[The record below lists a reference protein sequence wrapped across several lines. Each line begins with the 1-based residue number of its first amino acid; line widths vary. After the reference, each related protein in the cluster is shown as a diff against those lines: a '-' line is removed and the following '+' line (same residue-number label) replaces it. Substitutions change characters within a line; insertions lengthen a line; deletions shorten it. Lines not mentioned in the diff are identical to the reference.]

1 MKNKN
6 IILAFS
12 GGLDTSFCL
21 KRLSSE
27 GLNVHAV
34 LVNTGGFNKQEI
46 NNIKK
51 QAIQLGASKFISI
64 DAKEQF
70 YNKIIKFLI
79 FGNVLKNNSY
89 PLSVSSE
96 RIIQA
101 IEIMNYSKKNNI
113 NTIAHG
119 STGAGNDQVR
129 FDSIF
134 QIINPHVKIITP
146 IRDNN
151 ISREKEI
158 SYLKKMGVKFTWN
171 NSKYSINKGIWGTTI
186 GGDETLTSYKA
197 LPNKAFTKKL
207 IEKKKKVLNIGFKN
221 GEIVSINKKCSNP
234 IDLINFL
241 EKISSQYAIGRDI
254 HVGDTI
260 IGIKGRVGFEAAAAK
275 IIIKAHELLEKH
287 TMSKWQ
293 IFQKETISKL
303 YGMLIHEGQYFDP
316 VIKDIEAYLEKSQ
329 RYVSGNVFVELS
341 PYNFKLN
348 GINSK
353 HDLMNDNSGVYGEEN
368 LNWSSDDIKGFI
380 KINSN
385 SSRIFKHINK
395 L

>member
-1 MKNKN
+1 
-6 IILAFS
+6 
-12 GGLDTSFCL
+12 
-21 KRLSSE
+21 
-27 GLNVHAV
+27 
-34 LVNTGGFNKQEI
+34 
-46 NNIKK
+46 
-51 QAIQLGASKFISI
+51 
-64 DAKEQF
+64 
-70 YNKIIKFLI
+70 
-79 FGNVLKNNSY
+79 
-89 PLSVSSE
+89 
-96 RIIQA
+96 
-101 IEIMNYSKKNNI
+101 
-113 NTIAHG
+113 
-119 STGAGNDQVR
+119 
-129 FDSIF
+129 
-134 QIINPHVKIITP
+134 
-146 IRDNN
+146 
-151 ISREKEI
+151 
-158 SYLKKMGVKFTWN
+158 MGVNFTWN

-207 IEKKKKVLNIGFKN
+207 IERRKKVLNVKFIN
-221 GEIVSINKKCSNP
+221 GEIVSINNKRSNP
-234 IDLINFL
+234 IDLINYL

-293 IFQKETISKL
+293 IFQKESISKL
-303 YGMLIHEGQYFDP
+303 YSMLIHEGQYFDP

-329 RYVSGNVFVELS
+329 RYVTGNVFVELS

-348 GINSK
+348 GIKSK

-385 SSRIFKHINK
+385 SSRIFKQINK
-395 L
+395 

>member
-21 KRLSSE
+21 KRLSSD

-151 ISREKEI
+151 ISREQEI
-158 SYLKKMGVKFTWN
+158 SYLNEMGIKFTWN

-221 GEIVSINKKCSNP
+221 GEIVSINKKSSNP

-293 IFQKETISKL
+293 IFQKESISKL

-329 RYVSGNVFVELS
+329 RYVTGSVFVELS

-348 GINSK
+348 GIKSK

-385 SSRIFKHINK
+385 SSRIFKQINK
-395 L
+395 

>member
-21 KRLSSE
+21 KRLSSD
-27 GLNVHAV
+27 GFNVHAV
-34 LVNTGGFNKQEI
+34 LVDTGGFNKPEI

-51 QAIQLGASKFISI
+51 QAMQLGASKFISI

-151 ISREKEI
+151 ISREQEI
-158 SYLKKMGVKFTWN
+158 SYLNEMGIKFTWN

-221 GEIVSINKKCSNP
+221 GEIVSINKKSSNP

-293 IFQKETISKL
+293 IFQKESISKL

-329 RYVSGNVFVELS
+329 RYVTGNVFVELS

-348 GINSK
+348 GIKSK

-385 SSRIFKHINK
+385 SSRIFKQINK
-395 L
+395 